1 MANDNIYFYD
11 HATGQEIV
19 REMTD
24 EEQAEREAEI
34 VASAIRKQAEAQA
47 LAETA
52 AKKLI
57 AESKLR
63 IGADKQIEGCLIL
76 GVSLV
81 AKRGRYCA
89 GQ

>member
-1 MANDNIYFYD
+1 MANDNIYFYN

-24 EEQAEREAEI
+24 EEQAERKAEI
-34 VASAIRKQAEAQA
+34 AASAIRKQAEAQA

-57 AESKLR
+57 AEAKL
-63 IGADKQIEGCLIL
+63 AAL
-76 GVSLV
+76 GLTTEDLQ
-81 AKRGRYCA
+81 ALGL
-89 GQ
+89 

>member
-47 LAETA
+47 LSETA

-57 AESKLR
+57 AESKLT
-63 IGADKQIEGCLIL
+63 AL
-76 GVSLV
+76 GLDAQDLKVLGL
-81 AKRGRYCA
+81 A
-89 GQ
+89 